1 MSGPCRSSASAE
13 AETERARNRPGLPFS
28 PSQIAEAVRPDDL
41 FRDAALRQP
50 VERLGMIPDFGL
62 GFGQQLRRVVLPPL
76 RRPFLDGRLPCRPHL
91 RFQRSGTA
99 GRGAQACP
107 RPVRHRASRKV
118 LPSMSLMYRDAV
130 AGPAAA
136 PTREHAGDVVLGAG
150 MAKVPFPVGPDYEAV
165 GLADFTT
172 TNRAWAIP
180 AIPSGFHASTETVPI
195 QFQHGA
201 HSDLSVSVRCLFLLS
216 TYFIYFLSEW
226 TDGQICM

>member
-1 MSGPCRSSASAE
+1 
-13 AETERARNRPGLPFS
+13 
-28 PSQIAEAVRPDDL
+28 
-41 FRDAALRQP
+41 
-50 VERLGMIPDFGL
+50 MIPDFGL

-99 GRGAQACP
+99 AGAH
-107 RPVRHRASRKV
+107 RHVRDAQFGTGFTEAHTLHV
-118 LPSMSLMYRDAV
+118 HHVPDAV

-150 MAKVPFPVGPDYEAV
+150 MAKVPFPVRPDHEAV

-201 HSDLSVSVRCLFLLS
+201 HSNLSVSVRCLILLS
-216 TYFIYFLSEW
+216 TYFIYFFIRMDRW
-226 TDGQICM
+226 TDMYVDLYM